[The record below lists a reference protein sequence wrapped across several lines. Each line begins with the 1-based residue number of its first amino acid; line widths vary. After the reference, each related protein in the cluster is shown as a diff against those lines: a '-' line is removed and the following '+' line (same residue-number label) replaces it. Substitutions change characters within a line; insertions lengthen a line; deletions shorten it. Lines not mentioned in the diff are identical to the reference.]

1 MIDKILVKN
10 KLADIEGYFKE
21 LNPLLTKNASD
32 ILADN
37 LKIRTVERLFQLIVD
52 TSIDINTHLISE
64 SDLQVPDDYQSTFV
78 TLSQNK
84 ILPMDLAL
92 RIAPSVGLRN
102 LVVHKYGRVD
112 VKKMIEDIKT
122 EIGDYLDYMKAV
134 DHFITA

>member
-10 KLADIEGYFKE
+10 KLSDIEGYFKE
-21 LNPLLTKNASD
+21 LDPLLEENASD
-32 ILADN
+32 ILANN
-37 LKIRTVERLFQLIVD
+37 LKLRTVERLFQLIVD

-84 ILPMDLAL
+84 ILPMDLSL

-122 EIGDYLDYMKAV
+122 EIGDYLEYMKAV
-134 DHFITA
+134 NQFIGD

>member
-21 LNPLLTKNASD
+21 LDPLLAENASD

-84 ILPMDLAL
+84 ILPMELAL

-112 VKKMIEDIKT
+112 VKRMIEDIKT
-122 EIGDYLDYMKAV
+122 EIGDYLEYMKAV

>member
-21 LNPLLTKNASD
+21 LNPLLAENASD

-64 SDLQVPDDYQSTFV
+64 SGLQVPDDYQSTFV

-122 EIGDYLDYMKAV
+122 EIGDYLEYMKAV
-134 DHFITA
+134 DRFITA

>member
-21 LNPLLTKNASD
+21 LDPLLEESSLN

-64 SDLQVPDDYQSTFV
+64 SDLQVPDDYQSTFL
-78 TLSQNK
+78 TLGQNK
-84 ILPMDLAL
+84 ILPMDLSL

-102 LVVHKYGRVD
+102 LVVHKYGKVD

-122 EIGDYLDYMKAV
+122 EIGDYLEYMKAV
-134 DHFITA
+134 NRFLES

>member
-21 LNPLLTKNASD
+21 LDPLLAKNASD

-78 TLSQNK
+78 TLGQNK

-122 EIGDYLDYMKAV
+122 EIGDYLEYMKAV